1 MTMCC
6 VSLIMSRS
14 TYRQHASRLMISEAL
29 HLNIFEQPVK
39 GTNIGG
45 VR

>member
-6 VSLIMSRS
+6 VSLIMNRS

-29 HLNIFEQPVK
+29 HLNIFEQSLLKVL
-39 GTNIGG
+39 TSE
-45 VR
+45 V